1 MLIAGPTASGKS
13 ALAILLAK
21 ALNGTV
27 INADSMQVYRELRIL
42 SARPSAAEEA
52 EVAHRLYGFV
62 PAGRDYSTGDY
73 LRDAAAVLAEETAA
87 GRVPIFVGGTGLYF
101 RALTEG
107 LVETPAICPAI
118 KAEVAAI
125 PAGDLAG
132 VLARHDPVAAARLSA
147 ADMPRLMRA
156 LEVVLGTGLPLTEW
170 QARHQGAPLLAP
182 GTWRGIYLAPER
194 AALFAGIDA
203 RFHAMMAAG
212 ALEEVQHLAGLG
224 LAPNRGIMK
233 AHGVPHL
240 IAHLAGALSREEA
253 IALGQQD
260 TRRYAKRQLTWARKF
275 MAGWDWF
282 ANAGAAAE
290 ALSGS
295 GSGGDRLGA

>member
-52 EVAHRLYGFV
+52 EVPHRLYGFV
-62 PAGRDYSTGDY
+62 TAGREYSTGDY
-73 LRDAAAVLAEETAA
+73 LRDATAALAEVTAE

-107 LVETPAICPAI
+107 LVETPAIPLAI
-118 KAEVAAI
+118 KAEVAAQ
-125 PAGDLAG
+125 PAADLAAA
-132 VLARHDPVAAARLSA
+132 LARHDPVAAGRLNA
-147 ADMPRLMRA
+147 ADTPRLMRA
-156 LEVVLGTGLPLTEW
+156 LEVVLATGLPLAEW
-170 QARHQGAPLLAP
+170 QARHQGAPLIAP
-182 GTWRGIYLAPER
+182 GAWRGIYLAPER
-194 AALFAGIDA
+194 DMLFAGIDV

-212 ALEEVQHLAGLG
+212 ALDEVRTLAGLG

-240 IAHLAGALSREEA
+240 IAHLDGALGREEA

-275 MAGWDWF
+275 MAEWDWF
-282 ANAGAAAE
+282 ASAGAAEE
-290 ALSGS
+290 AISGS
-295 GSGGDRLGA
+295 GRGGDRLGA